1 MNNGKFKYIQD
12 VNIGDIL
19 WNNNT
24 VEGKMNFS
32 GKDTK
37 LVNNSGII
45 STFSHHVLHNG
56 QFMKSGHVP
65 GSKVIRETVDILY
78 DIDTENHRIVILNDN
93 NRGVTYTD
101 FTEVD
106 DETGKVYE
114 YELDLLNYTHNQ
126 QQCNV

>member
-1 MNNGKFKYIQD
+1 
-12 VNIGDIL
+12 
-19 WNNNT
+19 
-24 VEGKMNFS
+24 
-32 GKDTK
+32 
-37 LVNNSGII
+37 
-45 STFSHHVLHNG
+45 
-56 QFMKSGHVP
+56 MKSGHVP

-93 NRGVTYTD
+93 NKGVTYTD

>member
-1 MNNGKFKYIQD
+1 
-12 VNIGDIL
+12 
-19 WNNNT
+19 
-24 VEGKMNFS
+24 
-32 GKDTK
+32 
-37 LVNNSGII
+37 
-45 STFSHHVLHNG
+45 
-56 QFMKSGHVP
+56 MKSGHVP
-65 GSKVIRETVDILY
+65 GSKDIRETVDILY

-93 NRGVTYTD
+93 NEGVTYTD